1 MTDWHGHLESE
12 ADSGWCLEGTDGQ
25 ERGVRL
31 LLEDL
36 QLTRSALGVTVGRHP
51 ALCELLLSDPTVSRR
66 HLRIGRSGD
75 GLFAEDINSLN
86 GTLLDGARLRPFEP
100 VNLYDGARLTL
111 GTVELSLRRTGRPI
125 RH

>member
-1 MTDWHGHLESE
+1 MTDWQRHHANG

-25 ERGVRL
+25 DRSVRL

-36 QLTRSALGVTVGRHP
+36 QLARTALGVTVGRHP

-100 VNLYDGARLTL
+100 VNLYDGVELTL
-111 GTVELSLRRTGRPI
+111 GSVELSLRRTGGPI
-125 RH
+125 RT